1 VSADTPVPFGESLL
15 ILLTEKCFADPIM
28 PTSSSTDLKGTPSS
42 DAASR
47 PPPASSEYPSAST
60 TLLGDRAHAQ
70 WGLTI
75 SGFYYVALHRQT
87 GRIDGLYY
95 DPGSQP
101 YQSLTMVPEGCRLPD
116 EIEEPLYV
124 QRRKTAQEEMQ
135 GTGLKKWFPA
145 VEFR

>member
-1 VSADTPVPFGESLL
+1 MQQT
-15 ILLTEKCFADPIM
+15 
-28 PTSSSTDLKGTPSS
+28 
-42 DAASR
+42 
-47 PPPASSEYPSAST
+47 SSEYPSTST

-101 YQSLTMVPEGCRLPD
+101 YQSLRMAPEGCKLID
-116 EIEEPLYV
+116 ENQEAIYSSV
-124 QRRKTAQEEMQ
+124 TGTAVKELE